1 MSFKV
6 IHTEYEDILSTVYV
20 MIVYIDSE
28 SNLIF
33 YHCIPI
39 DTLNQLDFLIEDY
52 IEKNHH
58 NSHQLNSKDTIERF
72 KHQDILLSKI
82 RQHNLNLDLR

>member
-6 IHTEYEDILSTVYV
+6 IHTEYEDVLSTVYV

-58 NSHQLNSKDTIERF
+58 NSHKLAGKDSIVRF
-72 KHQDILLSKI
+72 KHRDVLLSKI
-82 RQHNLNLDLR
+82 RQHNFDLVLK